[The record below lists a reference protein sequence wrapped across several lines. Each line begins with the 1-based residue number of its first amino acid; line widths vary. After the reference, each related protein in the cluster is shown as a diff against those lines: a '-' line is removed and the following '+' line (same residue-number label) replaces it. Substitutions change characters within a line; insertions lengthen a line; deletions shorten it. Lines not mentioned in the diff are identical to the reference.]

1 MPEKPKKT
9 TPKKPEAPA
18 ELISN
23 IAEASRNARSI
34 YILYSVLLAY
44 CAVTIVGTSDRQIVL
59 NEPTVLPVFGVNV
72 SLVGFFLLAPL
83 LALFFFVYLQ
93 LYLHKLKRLLDDLRI
108 NFKPIT
114 ESRRIYPWM
123 LNFADELGRSGF
135 VARTQRFI
143 VNFSIWWSLPM
154 VLMLLSAW
162 YLKAHDLL
170 WGSIIGIVPLIGAL
184 VVTAFWQ
191 HYQQPAEYRFKFDLP
206 NFKSFLKTNRDKQAL
221 LGMVLLYEILFFAL
235 FVPSARKGEPLLGAW
250 PCVNLSYQ
258 NLTHEERFRN
268 LYWLN
273 LGGAQLQGGN
283 FTGAVLKK
291 ADLRNAN
298 LRNANFTGAILDTAD
313 LRDAKLPMATL
324 TGASLRGAQLDSAVL
339 AGAQLRNANL
349 DGAVLRGANFRKA
362 DLFDASL
369 KKADLS
375 YAMIPGAIFRGARLD
390 SASLFGI
397 GSTLDSTT
405 DFRGAV
411 MAGTYLLYADND
423 SIFGD
428 WSQSKGA
435 IPKLLKSQ
443 RVEELELRSKPLKPD
458 SILSWEAANSA
469 LKKKKLFDRF
479 ENPIPRD
486 SMIVPGFELQQ
497 GGKVVIDTVNGLMW
511 QQSGSDNWMFY
522 RDVEAYINKLNE
534 DRFAGFAGWRLPT
547 LEEAMSLMDPL
558 QGGNGFYINP
568 VFNEKQPWI
577 WTSDKTSASAAWN
590 VSFNVGYCYLDDIE
604 TYDCFVR
611 AVRSGQSSR

>member
-1 MPEKPKKT
+1 M
-9 TPKKPEAPA
+9 
-18 ELISN
+18 
-23 IAEASRNARSI
+23 
-34 YILYSVLLAY
+34 
-44 CAVTIVGTSDRQIVL
+44 
-59 NEPTVLPVFGVNV
+59 
-72 SLVGFFLLAPL
+72 
-83 LALFFFVYLQ
+83 
-93 LYLHKLKRLLDDLRI
+93 
-108 NFKPIT
+108 
-114 ESRRIYPWM
+114 
-123 LNFADELGRSGF
+123 
-135 VARTQRFI
+135 
-143 VNFSIWWSLPM
+143 
-154 VLMLLSAW
+154 
-162 YLKAHDLL
+162 
-170 WGSIIGIVPLIGAL
+170 
-184 VVTAFWQ
+184 
-191 HYQQPAEYRFKFDLP
+191 
-206 NFKSFLKTNRDKQAL
+206 
-221 LGMVLLYEILFFAL
+221 
-235 FVPSARKGEPLLGAW
+235 
-250 PCVNLSYQ
+250 
-258 NLTHEERFRN
+258 
-268 LYWLN
+268 
-273 LGGAQLQGGN
+273 
-283 FTGAVLKK
+283 
-291 ADLRNAN
+291 RNAN

-313 LRDAKLPMATL
+313 LRDAKLPLATL